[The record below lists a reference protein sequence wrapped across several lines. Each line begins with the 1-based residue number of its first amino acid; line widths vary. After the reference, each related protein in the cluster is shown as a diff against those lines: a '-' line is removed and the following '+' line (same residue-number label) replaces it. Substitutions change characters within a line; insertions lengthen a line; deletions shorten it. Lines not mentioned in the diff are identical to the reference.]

1 MAPAVRWIVGIVL
14 ALIAFGLWTAWG
26 GGKSPST
33 VPDKAPV
40 AQAPAAPP
48 ASVQPVALTANAPAP
63 ASAPAPA
70 PAPAPVAEEPVT
82 VALYFDFDRSGLR
95 ADEKPKLDALVAK
108 VKGKS
113 FKRLEA
119 VGHADRIGEEPYND
133 QLSRKRAE
141 AVVAYLALNG
151 IDAARL
157 SAEGIGE
164 HESTTGDAC
173 KDLGAESPT
182 NQKLIDCLKSDRYV
196 QVTMR

>member
-14 ALIAFGLWTAWG
+14 ALIAFGLWTYWG
-26 GGKSPST
+26 GGKWQSPA
-33 VPDKAPV
+33 PDKAPV

-48 ASVQPVALTANAPAP
+48 ASTASIQPAALTT
-63 ASAPAPA
+63 SAPAPA
-70 PAPAPVAEEPVT
+70 PAPAPAAEEPVT

-151 IDAARL
+151 IDTAQL

-173 KDLGAESPT
+173 KDLGAESPA
-182 NQKLIDCLKSDRYV
+182 NEKLVECLKTDRYV
-196 QVTMR
+196 QITMR

>member
-14 ALIAFGLWTAWG
+14 ALIAFGLWTYWG
-26 GGKSPST
+26 GGKWQSPA
-33 VPDKAPV
+33 PDKAPV

-48 ASVQPVALTANAPAP
+48 ASVQPAALTMSAP

-70 PAPAPVAEEPVT
+70 PAAEEPVT

>member
-14 ALIAFGLWTAWG
+14 GLIAFGLWMYWNG
-26 GGKSPST
+26 GVSQAP
-33 VPDKAPV
+33 VPDKSPV

-48 ASVQPVALTANAPAP
+48 AAVQPVTMTTTAPMPAP
-63 ASAPAPA
+63 A
-70 PAPAPVAEEPVT
+70 AEEAVS

-95 ADEKPKLDALVAK
+95 AEEKPKLDALVAK